1 MFDKAIQ
8 FLKDHKEIA
17 LATCEGN
24 LDFVECRH
32 DSGIPKQ
39 ALMPLAVPALP
50 KMRIFQIMKQEG
62 HVLYFATSAQKAVY
76 RELHQNPNVEI
87 LAYADNISVRCSGM
101 VNFNVEDDVKRWI
114 YDNNPVLS
122 RLYTSYDQME
132 YFCLPIAE
140 MDYYDLSPTPPVF
153 QHFDLIAGEVCD
165 SARE

>member
-8 FLKDHKEIA
+8 FLKDHKEIT
-17 LATCEGN
+17 LATSEGN
-24 LDFVECRH
+24 L
-32 DSGIPKQ
+32 PK
-39 ALMPLAVPALP
+39 L
-50 KMRIFQIMKQEG
+50 RIFQIMKQEG
-62 HVLYFATSAQKAVY
+62 HVLYFATSPKKAVW
-76 RELHQNPNVEI
+76 RELQQNPNVEI

-101 VNFNVEDDVKRWI
+101 KRWI
-114 YDNNPVLS
+114 YDNNPVLP

-140 MDYYDLSPTPPVF
+140 MDYFDLSPTPPIF

>member
-1 MFDKAIQ
+1 MFEKAIQ

-24 LDFVECRH
+24 L
-32 DSGIPKQ
+32 PK
-39 ALMPLAVPALP
+39 L
-50 KMRIFQIMKQEG
+50 RIFQIMKQEG

-76 RELHQNPNVEI
+76 RELRQNPNVEI

-114 YDNNPVLS
+114 YDNNPVLP
-122 RLYTSYDQME
+122 RLYSSYDQME

-140 MDYYDLSPTPPVF
+140 MDYYDLSPTPF
-153 QHFDLIAGEVCD
+153 LICSLLPCYQVLKDDQGQLAMSRRAWQNGNG
-165 SARE
+165 